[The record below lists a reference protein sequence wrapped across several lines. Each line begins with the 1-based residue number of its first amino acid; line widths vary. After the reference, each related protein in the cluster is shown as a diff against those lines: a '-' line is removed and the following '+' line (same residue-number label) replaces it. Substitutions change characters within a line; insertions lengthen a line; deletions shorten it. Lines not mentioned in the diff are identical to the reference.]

1 MSSSTNPGTPTKP
14 VRLLILG
21 AHPDDAEFHAGGL
34 VSHYRRLNHHVK
46 IVSVTN
52 GAAGHHWRLPDE
64 LAKMRKEEGAAVAQQ
79 VGVEYDVWDFPDG
92 ELQPTLDVRRRIIRE
107 IRQFAP
113 DLVLTHR
120 TCDYHPDHRAVG
132 LAVQDASYMVTVPH
146 IVDDVPALRSDPIV
160 AYMNDLFTK
169 PYPLQPDIVLDVTPF
184 LTQIV
189 NMLACHVS
197 QVFEWLPYNR
207 QVDKQIPES
216 ETERL
221 KWLASWYEQRPKAVA
236 NRFRSALVTHYGEH
250 GSKIQF
256 AEAYEISEYAGKL
269 SESVRRRLFSWYQ

>member
-1 MSSSTNPGTPTKP
+1 MSAGMNP

-34 VSHYRRLNHHVK
+34 IGHYRGLGHVVK

-52 GAAGHHWRLPDE
+52 GAAGHHRRPPEE
-64 LAKMRKEEGAAVAQQ
+64 LTRMRRAEGAEVARRF
-79 VGVEYDVWDFPDG
+79 GVEYEVWDFPDG
-92 ELQPTLDVRRRIIRE
+92 ELQPTLEVRRRVIQE
-107 IRQFAP
+107 IRQFRP

-146 IVDDVPALRSDPIV
+146 IVPDVPALRADPIV

-169 PYPLQPDIVLDVTPF
+169 PCPLQADIVLDVTPH
-184 LTQIV
+184 LDQIID
-189 NMLACHVS
+189 MLACHVS
-197 QVFEWLPYNR
+197 QVFEWLPYNLR
-207 QVDKQIPES
+207 VEDQMPNDS
-216 ETERL
+216 AARR
-221 KWLASWYEQRPKAVA
+221 KWMSAWYEERARSVA
-236 NRFRSALVTHYGEH
+236 NRFRPALMTAYGEQ
-250 GSKIQF
+250 GSKIEF

-269 SESVRRRLFSWYQ
+269 NDAVRQRLFSWL

>member
-1 MSSSTNPGTPTKP
+1 MNP

-34 VSHYRRLNHHVK
+34 IALYRELGHVVK

-52 GAAGHHWRLPDE
+52 GAAGHHWRPPEDL
-64 LAKMRKEEGAAVAQQ
+64 KQMRRAEGAEVARQF
-79 VGVEYDVWDFPDG
+79 GVEYDVWDFPDG
-92 ELQPTLDVRRRIIRE
+92 ELQPTLDVRRRVIQE
-107 IRQFAP
+107 IRQFSP

-146 IVDDVPALRSDPIV
+146 IVPEVPALRVDPIV

-169 PYPLQPDIVLDVTPF
+169 PAPFQADIVLDVTPY
-184 LTQIV
+184 LSQILD
-189 NMLACHVS
+189 MLACHVS
-197 QVFEWLPYNR
+197 QVFEWLPYNLR
-207 QVDKQIPES
+207 VEDQVPNDPIARK
-216 ETERL
+216 
-221 KWLASWYEQRPKAVA
+221 KWMSVWYEHRSQAVA
-236 NRFRSALVTHYGEH
+236 NQFRASLIAAYGER

-269 SESVRRRLFSWYQ
+269 NDAVRQRLFSWLTK